1 METTPTTSTCSYCN
15 SNIELAVQPTMTLL
29 CNHLVHSYCFIRV
42 MCQDSPRFLNCP
54 LSTCNAPLTN
64 EALIT
69 ELALPNHGHGH
80 GHGHGL
86 THNQIIMQAEG
97 ELSGAELSEDTIT
110 QNIYEQYTTNEE
122 FKAEIKAYHK
132 QLLSTTTAS
141 NKLIKLV
148 KERRKQLFTSLAE
161 IKATIKESMKQ
172 NISSLRTS
180 DIYKNFIKERRKY
193 LNLSK
198 KLEGAPNNISP
209 RRLYY
214 AFKGKPGF
222 SRWPHLRG
230 WRLSTHY
237 LLNCSFYF
245 RVRA

>member
-1 METTPTTSTCSYCN
+1 METPSICSYCN
-15 SNIELAVQPTMTLL
+15 SNIELATQPITTLL
-29 CNHLVHSYCFIRV
+29 CNHIVHSYCFIRV

-64 EALIT
+64 EALIA
-69 ELALPNHGHGH
+69 ELALPN
-80 GHGHGL
+80 HGL
-86 THNQIIMQAEG
+86 THNQIIMQTEA

-110 QNIYEQYTTNEE
+110 QNIYEKYNTNEE

-132 QLLSTTTAS
+132 QLLSTTAAS
-141 NKLIKLV
+141 NKLTKLV
-148 KERRKQLFTSLAE
+148 KERRKQLFISLAE

-193 LNLSK
+193 LKLSNQ
-198 KLEGAPNNISP
+198 LVGEPNNISP

-222 SRWPHLRG
+222 SRWPHHLRG

-237 LLNCSFYF
+237 LLNGPFYF
-245 RVRA
+245 RVRG

>member
-1 METTPTTSTCSYCN
+1 METASICSYCN
-15 SNIELAVQPTMTLL
+15 SNIDVGLQPTTILL
-29 CNHLVHSYCFIRV
+29 CNHVVHTYCFLRV

-54 LSTCNAPLTN
+54 FPTCNAPLTN
-64 EALIT
+64 EALIA
-69 ELALPNHGHGH
+69 ELAPPN
-80 GHGHGL
+80 HGL
-86 THNQIIMQAEG
+86 THNQIVLQAEG

-110 QNIYEQYTTNEE
+110 QNIYQKYNTNEE

-132 QLLSTTTAS
+132 QLLSTNTAS
-141 NKLIKLV
+141 NKVMKLV

-172 NISSLRTS
+172 NISSLKTS

-193 LNLSK
+193 LNLSN
-198 KLEGAPNNISP
+198 KLEGEPNNISP

-222 SRWPHLRG
+222 ARWPHLRG

-237 LLNCSFYF
+237 VLNGPFYF